1 MNQESNNAGGAS
13 GNRRWTGSV
22 QVVLIVLAIAVAL
35 YFARAPSRVD
45 RGPVSVS
52 GEAMPV
58 VHVVQPDEAEH
69 VERVDLTGTVTLDRK
84 LTVVSEVVGRVIW
97 VSPDFVNGGT
107 IPAGQVFVKVDPAEF
122 ELKVEAAEM
131 AVAHA
136 EALLQAAEGSL
147 PESGESLPVDMARA
161 RLGQARAALDLA
173 RLNLGRTE
181 ISLPYTARVIASELE
196 VGDLV
201 GPPEAVGKLSV
212 LGVVYRP
219 EALQVRVPI
228 KVADLARLAPA
239 IGRTAEVS
247 AQGGR
252 YQAEL
257 SRVSSVVAPETRLAR
272 VFLKFTGGV
281 PRESLPVPGTF
292 AEVRIF
298 GSRRNGVYILPETAA
313 REYDSVWTV
322 ADGTLRSVTPVTVG
336 RTVDGWVVEAFDA
349 GEGVVVSTLSG
360 ASEGLKVEA
369 SRPAASSR

>member
-1 MNQESNNAGGAS
+1 MNQESNNAVGTS
-13 GNRRWTGSV
+13 GDRRWIGSV
-22 QVVLIVLAIAVAL
+22 QVVLIVLVIAVAL
-35 YFARAPSRVD
+35 YLARAPSRTD

-52 GEAMPV
+52 GEAMPI
-58 VHVVQPDEAEH
+58 VHVVKPDESEY

-84 LTVVSEVVGRVIW
+84 LTVVSEVVGRVVW

-136 EALLQAAEGSL
+136 EALLQAAEDGL
-147 PESGESLPVDMARA
+147 PETGKRLPVDMARA
-161 RLGQARAALDLA
+161 RLGQARVALDLA
-173 RLNLGRTE
+173 RLNLERTG
-181 ISLPYTARVIASELE
+181 IRLPYTARVISSELE

-228 KVADLARLAPA
+228 KMADLATLEPA

-247 AQGGR
+247 TQGGV

-272 VFLKFTGGV
+272 VFLKFASRV

-292 AEVRIF
+292 VEARIF
-298 GSRRNGVYILPETAA
+298 GSRRDGVYILPETAA

-322 ADGTLRSVTPVTVG
+322 ADGALRSVTPVTVG
-336 RTVDGWVVEAFDA
+336 RTADGWVVEGFDA

-360 ASEGLKVEA
+360 ASEGLKVET
-369 SRPAASSR
+369 SPAAPSQ